1 MTDKPTNRRTFLRKS
16 VSTAA
21 GLSVIRGA
29 LAPPSVPA
37 AERPGR
43 SSGRATK
50 ILLMGHKPDH
60 PPGTHLYM
68 HECGLLAK
76 CLRQTS
82 GVETIVSDGWPADA
96 AAIKDVAAIVLYSS
110 PGAEILLA
118 GPHAKHVEEMLGSGV
133 GLTAIHW
140 ATGIRNKD
148 NLDLANRY
156 QAQLGGLF
164 NSAFGGLAFDNTQVR
179 HIAAGHNVSRGC
191 NDYPTHDEIYLGL
204 KLLPAAVP
212 VTKARVKDKDQTVG
226 WVHERPN
233 SNGGRSFG
241 NTLGHF
247 HKNFC
252 VQEFRQDLTNG
263 ILWTAHCD
271 IPPDGAPCKLTEK
284 ELALP
289 QT

>member
-21 GLSVIRGA
+21 GLGA
-29 LAPPSVPA
+29 ICGMPAPRYARA
-37 AERPGR
+37 AEEPGR
-43 SSGRATK
+43 SSGKTTK

-68 HECGLLAK
+68 HECELLAK
-76 CLRQTS
+76 CLRQTP
-82 GVETIVSDGWPADA
+82 GVEAIVSDGWPADA
-96 AAIKDVAAIVLYSS
+96 AVMKDVAAIVLYSS

-118 GPHAKHVEEMLGSGV
+118 GPHAKQAEEMLGSGM

-148 NLDLANRY
+148 DLALSDRY
-156 QAQLGGLF
+156 LGQLGGLF
-164 NSAFGGLAFDNTQVR
+164 SFAFCGLAFENSKVEHVAPD
-179 HIAAGHNVSRGC
+179 HDVSRGC
-191 NDYPTHDEIYLGL
+191 ADYPTHDEFYLDL
-204 KLLPAAVP
+204 KFLPAAVP
-212 VTKARVKDKDQTVG
+212 VTKVRVKDKDQTVG
-226 WVHERPN
+226 WVYERPN

-247 HKNFC
+247 HKNFRD
-252 VQEFRQDLTNG
+252 QGLRRDLING

-271 IPPDGAPCKLTEK
+271 VPPDGAPCKLTEK
-284 ELALP
+284 ELELP
-289 QT
+289 ET